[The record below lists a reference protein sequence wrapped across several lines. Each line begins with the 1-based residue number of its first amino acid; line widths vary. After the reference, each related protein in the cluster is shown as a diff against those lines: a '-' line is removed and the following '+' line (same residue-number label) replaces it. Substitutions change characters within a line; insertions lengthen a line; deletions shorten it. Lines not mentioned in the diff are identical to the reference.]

1 METGLIP
8 FRDKTHKEI
17 IEHVVQRGWS
27 IHLSKTVRDGLRRL
41 ITRCWS
47 ENPAERPEFEEIVS
61 LFKKDEVCFGTPNDK
76 VQLEAGTDYPQ
87 IDQQH
92 AAKVLSDTDSKAFAS
107 LVDFFV

>member
-47 ENPAERPEFEEIVS
+47 DNHAERPEFEEIVS
-61 LFKKDEVCFGTPNDK
+61 LFKKDEVYFGTPNDK
-76 VQLEAGTDYPQ
+76 VQLEAGTDYPRLTSSMLQ
-87 IDQQH
+87 RY
-92 AAKVLSDTDSKAFAS
+92 
-107 LVDFFV
+107 